1 MGQFGVFL
9 PPNPSLSKQLLYGS
23 ETRCITKISLKA
35 RVILSM
41 HYSSSGSN
49 HITSKSED
57 EKRTHIEGLM
67 GSEKAD
73 REQEEMT
80 PSILLEEAGFVV
92 GK

>member
-1 MGQFGVFL
+1 
-9 PPNPSLSKQLLYGS
+9 
-23 ETRCITKISLKA
+23 
-35 RVILSM
+35 M

-73 REQEEMT
+73 REQEEKT